1 MFQTRA
7 AMWWRAASWRILL
20 AAAAAILVAPAVRAQ
35 DELGG
40 PGMDDLRNEVGQ

>member
-20 AAAAAILVAPAVRAQ
+20 AAAAILVAPAVRAQ